1 MEQNGDE
8 SRANPTSKI
17 FNAPPHTIVT
27 SHTDPSSLENIGL
40 PSIGDE
46 KEASPNSIEQGAR
59 SVPDSEV
66 ARPKMVNHLPAIA
79 QPANKADLTCL
90 ADGPLYELFVK
101 EGQEVMTGDSLALI
115 DNRVALASVSSAQAS
130 ADRRAMLT
138 SARAKVS
145 LAEQYLQ
152 RISNAAA
159 KNAASGLELD
169 EAKSRLDEAKA
180 QVPKGWKCKRG
191 RSKAVCRSGSMRIPT
206 LRAPFT
212 GTITKIHKRLGES
225 IGRDQ
230 TLITIVD
237 VRTLRAELFIPVELM
252 TPIRVGTI

>member
-1 MEQNGDE
+1 MRNILRSLISRYSSIGVLAGIGLAIAYDQNGDE

-101 EGQEVMTGDSLALI
+101 EGQEVQTGDSLALI

-152 RISNAAA
+152 TNQQC
-159 KNAASGLELD
+159 
-169 EAKSRLDEAKA
+169 SRKECGFR
-180 QVPKGWKCKRG
+180 PRTG
-191 RSKAVCRSGSMRIPT
+191 RSQKSARRSESSGCR
-206 LRAPFT
+206 
-212 GTITKIHKRLGES
+212 
-225 IGRDQ
+225 
-230 TLITIVD
+230 
-237 VRTLRAELFIPVELM
+237 
-252 TPIRVGTI
+252 RVGSAK